1 MCDPVSAGI
10 ALALGAGTMKAYGA
24 FTGHRMEAEG
34 AIANAQMAEQT
45 GYENELIFRDQA
57 RREIAEQ
64 TARLAANGG
73 SIGTG
78 SPLLLLAESAK
89 NSELDALAIRRNALM
104 QGRAY
109 RYQAAVHRYA
119 APLSAA
125 GELLSAGVQAASI
138 AALRPP
144 SPSGGEKL
152 GMVGDFSSTTATG
165 SMYG

>member
-10 ALALGAGTMKAYGA
+10 ALALGAGAMKGYGA
-24 FTGHRMEAEG
+24 YTGHRMEAEG

-45 GYENELIFRDQA
+45 GYENELVFRDQA

-64 TARLAANGG
+64 TARLAANGV
-73 SIGTG
+73 SISSGT
-78 SPLLLLAESAK
+78 PLLLLAESARNK
-89 NSELDALAIRRNALM
+89 ELDALTIRRNALN

-109 RYQAAVHRYA
+109 RYQAAQHRFA

-125 GELLSAGVQAASI
+125 GELLSAGAQAAGMASLGGGGG
-138 AALRPP
+138 AA
-144 SPSGGEKL
+144 GG
-152 GMVGDFSSTTATG
+152 GGGQVGDFSATTASG